1 MCTMTEEFLIYYI
14 LIINSILIGYVV
26 GVILYL
32 IYVEFFK

>member
-1 MCTMTEEFLIYYI
+1 MTEEFLTYYI
-14 LIINSILIGYVV
+14 LSINSLLIGYIV

>member
-1 MCTMTEEFLIYYI
+1 MIEDYLLYYI
-14 LIINSILIGYVV
+14 LTINSLLIGYIV

>member
-1 MCTMTEEFLIYYI
+1 MIEDYFLYYI
-14 LIINSILIGYVV
+14 LAISSLLIGYIV

>member
-1 MCTMTEEFLIYYI
+1 MIEDYLLYYI
-14 LIINSILIGYVV
+14 LAINSLLIGYIV

>member
-1 MCTMTEEFLIYYI
+1 MIEDYLLYYI
-14 LIINSILIGYVV
+14 LAISSLLIGYIV